1 MDWLKQ
7 HIFEIL
13 TAFVAFYAA
22 ALSTTQ
28 FILNRQDRRPSLA
41 VSMKWG
47 VETFGN
53 QLGDQVLS
61 ISAVNRG
68 SRDLTIVA
76 FHLLLKDG
84 RRLLSPRGPKHTI
97 PKIPC
102 RLAPGEHVVVLLDPD
117 IVERALMELEKIGMG
132 ARAEFLDASDTQFIS
147 KHSISINN
155 DQVLEII

>member
-1 MDWLKQ
+1 MVELK
-7 HIFEIL
+7 FERQQTSPTSFEVITSINTNGESENSITVKWARL
-13 TAFVAFYAA
+13 AMRYA
-22 ALSTTQ
+22 
-28 FILNRQDRRPSLA
+28 
-41 VSMKWG
+41 
-47 VETFGN
+47 N